1 MAETWKPVG
10 PQAWRR
16 SAARDAFHLP
26 SCSFGLLG
34 TEPRTAILR
43 GAGVEEAHVQ
53 GLLRGPRM
61 TRSPRSLRTGA
72 FCSTLPLVQSEDK
85 RALFYYAVMK
95 MKGNRVCESPGV

>member
-1 MAETWKPVG
+1 
-10 PQAWRR
+10 
-16 SAARDAFHLP
+16 
-26 SCSFGLLG
+26 
-34 TEPRTAILR
+34 
-43 GAGVEEAHVQ
+43 
-53 GLLRGPRM
+53 M